1 MKITRKKLGKRAVRV
16 EMSWGYVLLV
26 AIEEFDNRGQKR
38 QTKIEGEGR
47 KEGEDGLQSWL
58 NGICTFSIKK
68 STSNQ
73 YGKDQLIKYMVIM
86 SGG

>member
-47 KEGEDGLQSWL
+47 KEGEDGLQTWL

-68 STSNQ
+68 APQTSTGRIN
-73 YGKDQLIKYMVIM
+73 
-86 SGG
+86 